1 MSTETTFYRV
11 RRTTPSGIDDG
22 CHYEW
27 LDTVTS
33 PPSWSHAV
41 LRGCVWRNKSDAA
54 LFATKYGGKVIT
66 VRHKLIPAKPRTHD
80 RAWALRQLAKGRR
93 VRHTSWNSPMYL
105 ATCEERGIS
114 LCNCRSESRVVAG
127 VALSPADG
135 YTLWQEPAK

>member
-54 LFATKYGGKVIT
+54 LFATKHVGKVIT

-80 RAWALRQLAKGRR
+80 RAWALRQLAKGRK
-93 VRHTSWNSPMYL
+93 VGNVTWSGGWALLNEH
-105 ATCEERGIS
+105 GIEW
-114 LCNCRSESRVVAG
+114 CRADGMSHGHCFMA
-127 VALSPADG
+127 PHDG